1 MKNLRLVF
9 TIISFIL
16 TVNSLCQTN
25 EKLKILLDTIKNID
39 YDITPNI
46 AIKKNLIGSNIIWV
60 GKIDTIE
67 INTIKKKL
75 QLIFYCTHF
84 YFDTISKELICSKK
98 MKLKK
103 LGDGNFTCSIISES
117 MTINDANNA
126 VRKLYEKSSPYI
138 FTIGKV
144 ECSENKFGKKYINIK
159 SYNFYTFH
167 L

>member
-1 MKNLRLVF
+1 MVG
-9 TIISFIL
+9 
-16 TVNSLCQTN
+16 VLCSGMVGV
-25 EKLKILLDTIKNID
+25 
-39 YDITPNI
+39 
-46 AIKKNLIGSNIIWV
+46 GSTGI
-60 GKIDTIE
+60 
-67 INTIKKKL
+67 
-75 QLIFYCTHF
+75 Y
-84 YFDTISKELICSKK
+84 S
-98 MKLKK
+98 
-103 LGDGNFTCSIISES
+103 NFTCSIISES

>member
-1 MKNLRLVF
+1 
-9 TIISFIL
+9 
-16 TVNSLCQTN
+16 
-25 EKLKILLDTIKNID
+25 LDTIKNID

-103 LGDGNFTCSIISES
+103 LGDGNCIFRPYCPPHSFDTAPPWRGGFSEDK
-117 MTINDANNA
+117 I
-126 VRKLYEKSSPYI
+126 
-138 FTIGKV
+138 
-144 ECSENKFGKKYINIK
+144 
-159 SYNFYTFH
+159 
-167 L
+167 